1 MDLPVSRRALVRAT
15 PGEKTMTAY
24 ITAWQCIG
32 CGKIDAPAPCL
43 GVCEDRK
50 VELAYASEHRLAL
63 AAAER
68 LRHQAAVLAALVREL
83 ACTTPHEGNW
93 ERSYRALQ
101 DRARRTLVVLASDPD
116 IPGTHGV

>member
-32 CGKIDAPAPCL
+32 CGQIDAPAPCL
-43 GVCEDRK
+43 GVCDDRK
-50 VELAYASEHRLAL
+50 VELAYASEHRLVL

-68 LRHQAAVLAALVREL
+68 LRHRVGVLAALVREL
-83 ACTTPHEGNW
+83 VCATPHEGNW
-93 ERSYRALQ
+93 ERRAPVI
-101 DRARRTLVVLASDPD
+101 ARGAIYDQ
-116 IPGTHGV
+116 